1 MVLYGN
7 FLHFL
12 HFDIFIWFYSGDTD
26 YVITAV
32 VVGEVMFAAVVPL
45 VVVIMIVVM
54 DVSDVARDLLYF
66 LLIMFGCLSVSF

>member
-32 VVGEVMFAAVVPL
+32 VVGEVMFAVV
-45 VVVIMIVVM
+45 
-54 DVSDVARDLLYF
+54 DVSDVAIDLLYF